1 MLGKVRVEAWRLAW
15 YKRAHGV
22 AKTASGRLTW
32 SRWVRDA
39 LDRHAAQVEPEGSF
53 DRSAASAPASAPT
66 SDVDDD
72 AP

>member
-22 AKTASGRLTW
+22 AKAASGRLTW

-39 LDRHAAQVEPEGSF
+39 LDRHAAQVAPGDSLE
-53 DRSAASAPASAPT
+53 RSAASAPASAPT
-66 SDVDDD
+66 SDDEVE